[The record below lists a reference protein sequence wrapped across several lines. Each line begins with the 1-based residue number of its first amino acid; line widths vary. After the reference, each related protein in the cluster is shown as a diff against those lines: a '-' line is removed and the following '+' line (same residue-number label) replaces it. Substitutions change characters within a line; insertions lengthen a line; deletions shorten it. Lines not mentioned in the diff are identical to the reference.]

1 MKITLKNPFISWAVW
16 STFFGM
22 LFIVVMIQFLGPSLK
37 ADKSGISTGIIFLF
51 LTGWTISFIH
61 ALSLTRDWKSLNRPP
76 DSITKIE
83 DGHEAGIVKLLHTVQ
98 NKSEQGMSISFEN
111 VITSYRMRMDGP
123 RRIVV
128 AFSSI
133 LITIGLIGTIL
144 GLINSMAG
152 LNDII
157 MSVTTSRESLITG
170 LQHTLSGMGTAFY
183 STLYGAIFGGVM
195 LRLLANNALSSESS
209 ILGTALEYLELN
221 VGHTTSPRSL
231 DQTAIMD
238 TTALN
243 TEQAILLNAVK
254 AAQLEIINF
263 TSIVNRE
270 VMELSKSIGTINNEM
285 RSYSVALID
294 SRLLQVSAHLQDV
307 AQSMKSLTSNI

>member
-1 MKITLKNPFISWAVW
+1 MKITLKNPLISWAVW
-16 STFFGM
+16 SIFFGM
-22 LFIVVMIQFLGPSLK
+22 LFIAVMIQFLGPSLK

-51 LTGWTISFIH
+51 LTGWVISFLH
-61 ALSLTRDWKSLNRPP
+61 ALSLTRDWKSLNQSP
-76 DSITKIE
+76 DIISTTE
-83 DGHEAGIVKLLHTVQ
+83 PEHEVGILRLLHKVKR
-98 NKSEQGMSISFEN
+98 KSEEGMSISFDN
-111 VITSYRMRMDGP
+111 VINSYRMRMDGP

-221 VGHTTSPRSL
+221 VGHPTTSTSDAL
-231 DQTAIMD
+231 TGVMD
-238 TTALN
+238 TTEFNKEHAN
-243 TEQAILLNAVK
+243 LLNAVK
-254 AAQLEIINF
+254 AAQLEIMNF
-263 TSIVNRE
+263 TSIVNRQ

-285 RSYSVALID
+285 KTYSVALID

-307 AQSMKSLTSNI
+307 AQSMKSLTGNT